1 MHTGV
6 RDLQGSSET
15 YVGGG
20 CGGERIRGEQSLTGG
35 EEAYRARG

>member
-20 CGGERIRGEQSLTGG
+20 GGERIRGEQSLTGG